1 MASPS
6 LRTLVEQRAI
16 LVAPGVADCLSALLV
31 ERAGFAAV
39 YLSGAG
45 VSYTELGRPDLGWVS
60 VDRMVERLAAL
71 VAAVSLPVIAD
82 GDDGYGGVAQVC
94 STVERFERAGA
105 AAIQLED
112 QAAPKRCGHLAGKRL
127 VSQGEMVGKIR
138 AACAARR
145 SRDLLVI
152 ARTDARSVLG
162 LDAALSRARA
172 YAGAGADL
180 LFVEAPESRGELE
193 AIAKALPDV
202 PLVCNMVEGGRTPL
216 LSHAE
221 LEQLGFSLVLHPN
234 SLLRR
239 YARVGQELLEGLRR
253 DGSTQA
259 HQGGMLLFDELQQL
273 LGIEEYRELE
283 ARFGVESGGDET
295 REEKE

>member
-1 MASPS
+1 MAAPN
-6 LRTLVEQRAI
+6 LRTLLEERAI
-16 LVAPGVADCLSALLV
+16 LVAPGVADCLSARLV
-31 ERAGFAAV
+31 ERAGFGAV

-60 VDRMVERLAAL
+60 VDRMVDRLAAV
-71 VAAVSLPVIAD
+71 VAAVSVPVIAD
-82 GDDGYGGVAQVC
+82 GDDGYGGVLQVC

-112 QAAPKRCGHLAGKRL
+112 QAAPKRCGHLVGKRL
-127 VSQGEMVGKIR
+127 VSRAEMVGKIR

-162 LDAALSRARA
+162 LDAALGRARA
-172 YAGAGADL
+172 YASAGADL
-180 LFVEAPESRGELE
+180 LFVEAPESRSELE
-193 AIAKALPDV
+193 AIAKALPDI

-216 LSHAE
+216 LTHAE
-221 LEQLGFSLVLHPN
+221 IDELGFALVLHPN

-239 YARVGQELLEGLRR
+239 YAQVGQKLLEGLRR
-253 DGSTQA
+253 DGSTKA
-259 HQGGMLLFDELQQL
+259 HRGGMVLFDELQVL
-273 LGIEEYRELE
+273 LGIEESRHVE
-283 ARFGVESGGDET
+283 ARFGVESGHDEE
-295 REEKE
+295 REEKG